1 MPTLQQP
8 DLLTPVPTTETQDLD
23 CAEAVEANIQSPVIN
38 QAMASLVLE
47 FVQRLLSGKLTW
59 MGAYLDLEMGTL
71 RSVAA
76 DPKTVAR
83 MVGVRVDQL
92 MCKKCGKEH

>member
-8 DLLTPVPTTETQDLD
+8 DLLLPVPAPETQDID

-47 FVQRLLSGKLTW
+47 FLSRLLAGKLTW
-59 MGAYLDLEMGTL
+59 MAAYTDLDAGTL
-71 RSVAA
+71 RPIPAE
-76 DPKTVAR
+76 PETVAR

-92 MCKKCGKEH
+92 ICKNCTERH